1 MLHLNLASKS
11 AVRRKLLIDAG
22 IQHIQTDSGLDE
34 DVLKERLLRLG
45 AKPIEIAIS
54 LGTEKSHSVSRQ
66 SNELTLGADQILDLD
81 GKILSKTKTA
91 EEVRHR
97 LELLSGKQHWLHTGV
112 CFCLGPL
119 IVMRAVDSALVT
131 MRRLS
136 SSDIDR
142 ICQDAVQ
149 LIGTLGGYKS
159 EDSHFKMLAN
169 YEGHSTTV
177 LGLPMPLV
185 TSFLRSHAIGV

>member
-1 MLHLNLASKS
+1 MAHLNLASKS
-11 AVRRKLLIDAG
+11 AVRQKLLTDAG
-22 IQHIQTDSGLDE
+22 LHHRQIDSGLDE
-34 DVLKERLLRLG
+34 DTLKERLLRVG
-45 AKPIEIAIS
+45 AKPAEIA
-54 LGTEKSHSVSRQ
+54 LTLATEKSLSVSRQ

-81 GKILSKTKTA
+81 GRILSKTKNA
-91 EEVRHR
+91 EEVRYR
-97 LELLSGKQHWLHTGV
+97 LALLSGKQHWLHTGV

-136 SSDIDR
+136 ASDIDR

-159 EDSHFKMLAN
+159 EASDFTRLAH